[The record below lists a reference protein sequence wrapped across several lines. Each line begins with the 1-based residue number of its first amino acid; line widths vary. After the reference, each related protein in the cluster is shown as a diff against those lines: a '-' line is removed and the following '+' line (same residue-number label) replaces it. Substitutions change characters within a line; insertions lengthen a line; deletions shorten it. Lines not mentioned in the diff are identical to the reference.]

1 MIHMETLDL
10 KNEYFFKGN
19 DIGCLVIHGFTGTPA
34 ELRELGERLKT
45 EGYTV
50 CGVKLKGHGT
60 TLEDFEKSTYSDW
73 IASVE
78 AGYKKLKSTCSKIY
92 VIGHSM
98 GGVLT
103 LNIGENYP
111 VDKLVLLAPAL
122 VNKDKNSLFVPFLK
136 YFKKYTEWAPVQRP
150 EEETKYLL
158 GYGKIP
164 LACVHELLKL
174 QRVTK
179 AKLNTIDKP
188 ILIIHS
194 KKDNAIDEKG
204 IDIIE
209 KNVSSKDVKKV
220 YLYNCS
226 HNITVEGEKET
237 VFKEVIEFLK

>member
-1 MIHMETLDL
+1 METLYL
-10 KNEYFFKGN
+10 KNEYFFKGS
-19 DIGCLVIHGFTGTPA
+19 DIGCLLIHGFTGTPA
-34 ELRELGERLKT
+34 ELRELGERLKA

-60 TLEDFEKSTYSDW
+60 TLEDFEKSTYVDW

-78 AGYKKLKSTCSKIY
+78 AAYKKLKSTCSKIY

-103 LNIGENYP
+103 LNLAQNYTA
-111 VDKLVLLAPAL
+111 DKLVLLAPAL
-122 VNKDKNSLFVPFLK
+122 VNRDKNSLFVPFLK
-136 YFKKYTEWAPVQRP
+136 YFKKYTEWAPVDRT

-158 GYGKIP
+158 GYRTMP
-164 LACVHELLKL
+164 LVCIHELLKL
-174 QRVTK
+174 QKVTK

-194 KKDNAIDEKG
+194 KKDTVIDEKG

-220 YLYNCS
+220 YLNNCS
-226 HNITVEGEKET
+226 HSITVEGEKET
-237 VFKEVIEFLK
+237 VFREVLDFLK